1 MISSEDCREKRVRQG
16 NYCLVKQEGKEDVN
30 SFDNTATTTYALQT
44 GADTGMTILL
54 FLIAAT
60 DLISQPWNLSV
71 SWRRGIW
78 EAASKI
84 KGEGNQWVSATCAF
98 WRGDTHRK
106 SNAQSG
112 KCTWKCI
119 SCHLNFCC
127 SERLG
132 AGYHFK
138 FCSPTRLTQASNWLT
153 FYKEVECSN
162 GGRVATNFLKR
173 VVNVP

>member
-78 EAASKI
+78 EAASKM
-84 KGEGNQWVSATCAF
+84 KGEGNKWVSETCAF
-98 WRGDTHRK
+98 WKGDTHRK

-112 KCTWKCI
+112 KCTHCKKY
-119 SCHLNFCC
+119 
-127 SERLG
+127 LG
-132 AGYHFK
+132 VLPRFTKKKGALSLPVHTLAVSFGNV
-138 FCSPTRLTQASNWLT
+138 L
-153 FYKEVECSN
+153 
-162 GGRVATNFLKR
+162 VAFGS
-173 VVNVP
+173 VW